1 MDVSHVLQEY
11 TDSKHAPPR
20 AAPAETDPALLAAF
34 DNSPTDPAAYADLEP
49 HLLQLTLASTHSL
62 LAALFALPT
71 TPSPSGPLTAF
82 PAPTTLLPR
91 EKHLPKPKPL
101 TKWERFA
108 NEKGISHKKKE
119 KDVWDEERQEWVPRW
134 GRFGKNKDKED
145 QWLHEVKPGEG
156 QSILPFTLHQL
167 LLMIEAEADQ
177 DPAKTARAER
187 KARIAKNTKQNTA
200 NVAAAS
206 ASVTAARAT
215 AAAERA
221 ARKEELNRNMLIS
234 KTSTASLGKFDNK
247 IQGEPKA
254 RGMKRKFDANIPFSS
269 GTGGE
274 GTEKERQMAVLKRV
288 ERGETKKS
296 KKGGEG
302 AEGGL
307 NVRKALRFSGEGG
320 KMRPKTTGKK
330 GKRK

>member
-1 MDVSHVLQEY
+1 MWIVCSEIGARFPVRLRGEYSSREFMCFLRKLPPSRCVHNFARGGGEVVLLSPLNTTAAMDVSHVLQEY

-156 QSILPFTLHQL
+156 QSIPLFF
-167 LLMIEAEADQ
+167 
-177 DPAKTARAER
+177 
-187 KARIAKNTKQNTA
+187 
-200 NVAAAS
+200 
-206 ASVTAARAT
+206 
-215 AAAERA
+215 
-221 ARKEELNRNMLIS
+221 
-234 KTSTASLGKFDNK
+234 FD
-247 IQGEPKA
+247 
-254 RGMKRKFDANIPFSS
+254 SC
-269 GTGGE
+269 
-274 GTEKERQMAVLKRV
+274 
-288 ERGETKKS
+288 
-296 KKGGEG
+296 
-302 AEGGL
+302 
-307 NVRKALRFSGEGG
+307 
-320 KMRPKTTGKK
+320 
-330 GKRK
+330 

>member
-1 MDVSHVLQEY
+1 MKS
-11 TDSKHAPPR
+11 
-20 AAPAETDPALLAAF
+20 
-34 DNSPTDPAAYADLEP
+34 SPVRVCPFFFFLVPTRADLG
-49 HLLQLTLASTHSL
+49 T
-62 LAALFALPT
+62 
-71 TPSPSGPLTAF
+71 
-82 PAPTTLLPR
+82 
-91 EKHLPKPKPL
+91 
-101 TKWERFA
+101 
-108 NEKGISHKKKE
+108 
-119 KDVWDEERQEWVPRW
+119 
-134 GRFGKNKDKED
+134 
-145 QWLHEVKPGEG
+145 
-156 QSILPFTLHQL
+156 
-167 LLMIEAEADQ
+167 EADK
-177 DPAKTARAER
+177 DPAKTARGER

-200 NVAAAS
+200 NIAAAS

-254 RGMKRKFDANIPFSS
+254 RGMKRKFDANIPSS
-269 GTGGE
+269 GTGGGE

-288 ERGETKKS
+288 ERGETNKS

-302 AEGGL
+302 VDGGL
-307 NVRKALRFSGEGG
+307 NVRKALRFSGDGG

>member
-1 MDVSHVLQEY
+1 MRSGKSGSLGGAGLARTRTRRTSGCMKSSLVRVSRFFLFFF
-11 TDSKHAPPR
+11 T
-20 AAPAETDPALLAAF
+20 
-34 DNSPTDPAAYADLEP
+34 
-49 HLLQLTLASTHSL
+49 LTLADD
-62 LAALFALPT
+62 
-71 TPSPSGPLTAF
+71 
-82 PAPTTLLPR
+82 R
-91 EKHLPKPKPL
+91 
-101 TKWERFA
+101 
-108 NEKGISHKKKE
+108 
-119 KDVWDEERQEWVPRW
+119 
-134 GRFGKNKDKED
+134 
-145 QWLHEVKPGEG
+145 
-156 QSILPFTLHQL
+156 
-167 LLMIEAEADQ
+167 EAEADQ

>member
-1 MDVSHVLQEY
+1 MKS
-11 TDSKHAPPR
+11 
-20 AAPAETDPALLAAF
+20 
-34 DNSPTDPAAYADLEP
+34 SPVTVGFFSSF
-49 HLLQLTLASTHSL
+49 ASTV
-62 LAALFALPT
+62 AD
-71 TPSPSGPLTAF
+71 G
-82 PAPTTLLPR
+82 
-91 EKHLPKPKPL
+91 
-101 TKWERFA
+101 
-108 NEKGISHKKKE
+108 
-119 KDVWDEERQEWVPRW
+119 D
-134 GRFGKNKDKED
+134 
-145 QWLHEVKPGEG
+145 
-156 QSILPFTLHQL
+156 
-167 LLMIEAEADQ
+167 AEADK
-177 DPAKTARAER
+177 DPAKTARGER

-200 NVAAAS
+200 NIAAASANIAAAS

-221 ARKEELNRNMLIS
+221 TRKEELNRNMLIS

-254 RGMKRKFDANIPFSS
+254 RGMKRKFDANIPSS

-288 ERGETKKS
+288 ERGETNKS

-302 AEGGL
+302 VDGGL
-307 NVRKALRFSGEGG
+307 NVRKALRFSGDGG

>member
-1 MDVSHVLQEY
+1 MRNGKSGSLGGAGLARTRTRRTSGCMKSSLVRVSRFFFFL
-11 TDSKHAPPR
+11 S
-20 AAPAETDPALLAAF
+20 F
-34 DNSPTDPAAYADLEP
+34 ADD
-49 HLLQLTLASTHSL
+49 
-62 LAALFALPT
+62 
-71 TPSPSGPLTAF
+71 
-82 PAPTTLLPR
+82 R
-91 EKHLPKPKPL
+91 
-101 TKWERFA
+101 
-108 NEKGISHKKKE
+108 
-119 KDVWDEERQEWVPRW
+119 
-134 GRFGKNKDKED
+134 
-145 QWLHEVKPGEG
+145 
-156 QSILPFTLHQL
+156 
-167 LLMIEAEADQ
+167 EAEADQ

>member
-1 MDVSHVLQEY
+1 MADPRSATAVL
-11 TDSKHAPPR
+11 PR
-20 AAPAETDPALLAAF
+20 AAPVETDPPLLAAF
-34 DNSPTDPAAYADLEP
+34 DTSPTDPAAYADLEP
-49 HLLQLTLASTHSL
+49 HLLQLTLTSTHAL

-71 TPSPSGPLTAF
+71 TPSPAGPVTAF
-82 PAPTTLLPR
+82 PPPATLLPR
-91 EKHLPKPKPL
+91 EKPLPKPKPL

-108 NEKGISHKKKE
+108 NEKGISHRKKE
-119 KDVWDEERQEWVPRW
+119 KDVWDDERQEWVPRW
-134 GRFGKNKDKED
+134 GRFGKNKDKEE

-156 QSILPFTLHQL
+156 GSILFFLIPTRADLW
-167 LLMIEAEADQ
+167 AEADK

-254 RGMKRKFDANIPFSS
+254 RGMKRKFDANIP
-269 GTGGE
+269 GGE
-274 GTEKERQMAVLKRV
+274 GTERERQMAVLKRV
-288 ERGETKKS
+288 ERGETNKS

-302 AEGGL
+302 VEGGL

>member
-11 TDSKHAPPR
+11 TDM
-20 AAPAETDPALLAAF
+20 TDPALLAAF
-34 DNSPTDPAAYADLEP
+34 DNSSTDPAAYAELEP
-49 HLLQLTLASTHSL
+49 HLLQLTLTSTHSL
-62 LAALFALPT
+62 IAALFALPT
-71 TPSPSGPLTAF
+71 TPSSAGPVTAF
-82 PAPTTLLPR
+82 PPPTTLLPR
-91 EKHLPKPKPL
+91 EKPLPKQKPL

-119 KDVWDEERQEWVPRW
+119 KDVWDDERQEWVPRW
-134 GRFGKNKDKED
+134 GRFGKNKDKEE
-145 QWLHEVKPGEG
+145 QWLHEVKPGD
-156 QSILPFTLHQL
+156 
-167 LLMIEAEADQ
+167 EADQ
-177 DPAKTARAER
+177 DPGKTARGER
-187 KARIAKNTKQNTA
+187 KARIAKNIKQNTA
-200 NVAAAS
+200 NLAAAS

-221 ARKEELNRNMLIS
+221 ARKQELNRNMLIS

-254 RGMKRKFDANIPFSS
+254 RGMKRKFDANVP
-269 GTGGE
+269 GGNRGD

-302 AEGGL
+302 VDGGL
-307 NVRKALRFSGEGG
+307 NVRKALRFSGQGG
-320 KMRPKTTGKK
+320 NMRPRTTGKK

>member
-1 MDVSHVLQEY
+1 M
-11 TDSKHAPPR
+11 
-20 AAPAETDPALLAAF
+20 
-34 DNSPTDPAAYADLEP
+34 
-49 HLLQLTLASTHSL
+49 
-62 LAALFALPT
+62 
-71 TPSPSGPLTAF
+71 
-82 PAPTTLLPR
+82 
-91 EKHLPKPKPL
+91 
-101 TKWERFA
+101 
-108 NEKGISHKKKE
+108 
-119 KDVWDEERQEWVPRW
+119 
-134 GRFGKNKDKED
+134 
-145 QWLHEVKPGEG
+145 
-156 QSILPFTLHQL
+156 
-167 LLMIEAEADQ
+167 
-177 DPAKTARAER
+177 DPAKTARGER

-200 NVAAAS
+200 NLAAAS

-221 ARKEELNRNMLIS
+221 ARKDELNRNMLIS

-254 RGMKRKFDANIPFSS
+254 RGMKRKFDANVPE
-269 GTGGE
+269 GNGGE

-302 AEGGL
+302 VDGGL
-307 NVRKALRFSGEGG
+307 NVRKALRFSGQGG

>member
-1 MDVSHVLQEY
+1 MDVSHVLQDA
-11 TDSKHAPPR
+11 TAVLPR
-20 AAPAETDPALLAAF
+20 AAPVETDPPLLAAF
-34 DNSPTDPAAYADLEP
+34 DTSPTDPAAYADLEP
-49 HLLQLTLASTHSL
+49 HLLQLTLTSTHSL

-71 TPSPSGPLTAF
+71 TPSPAGPVTAF
-82 PAPTTLLPR
+82 PPPATLLPR
-91 EKHLPKPKPL
+91 EKPLPKPKPL

-119 KDVWDEERQEWVPRW
+119 KDVWDDERQEWVPRW
-134 GRFGKNKDKED
+134 GRFGKNKDKEE
-145 QWLHEVKPGEG
+145 QWLHEVKPGE
-156 QSILPFTLHQL
+156 
-167 LLMIEAEADQ
+167 EADK

-254 RGMKRKFDANIPFSS
+254 RGMKRKFDANIP
-269 GTGGE
+269 GGE
-274 GTEKERQMAVLKRV
+274 GTERERQMAVLKRV
-288 ERGETKKS
+288 ERGETNKS

-302 AEGGL
+302 VEGGL

>member
-11 TDSKHAPPR
+11 TDSKHAPAPPPQRPTPPCSPHSTAPHGPRRVRRPR
-20 AAPAETDPALLAAF
+20 APPPPAHTRLHPLS
-34 DNSPTDPAAYADLEP
+34 SPPSSRSP
-49 HLLQLTLASTHSL
+49 PPSL
-62 LAALFALPT
+62 R
-71 TPSPSGPLTAF
+71 PLTAF
-82 PAPTTLLPR
+82 PPPTTLLPR

-145 QWLHEVKPGEG
+145 QWLHEVKPGE
-156 QSILPFTLHQL
+156 
-167 LLMIEAEADQ
+167 EADQ

-274 GTEKERQMAVLKRV
+274 GTEKERQMALLKRV

>member
-1 MDVSHVLQEY
+1 M
-11 TDSKHAPPR
+11 
-20 AAPAETDPALLAAF
+20 DPA
-34 DNSPTDPAAYADLEP
+34 
-49 HLLQLTLASTHSL
+49 
-62 LAALFALPT
+62 
-71 TPSPSGPLTAF
+71 
-82 PAPTTLLPR
+82 R
-91 EKHLPKPKPL
+91 
-101 TKWERFA
+101 
-108 NEKGISHKKKE
+108 
-119 KDVWDEERQEWVPRW
+119 
-134 GRFGKNKDKED
+134 
-145 QWLHEVKPGEG
+145 
-156 QSILPFTLHQL
+156 
-167 LLMIEAEADQ
+167 
-177 DPAKTARAER
+177 TARGER

-200 NVAAAS
+200 NLAAAS

-221 ARKEELNRNMLIS
+221 ARKDELNRNMLIS

-254 RGMKRKFDANIPFSS
+254 RGMKRKFDANIPSS
-269 GTGGE
+269 AAGQRGGGD

-302 AEGGL
+302 VDGGL
-307 NVRKALRFSGEGG
+307 NVRKALRFSGQGG